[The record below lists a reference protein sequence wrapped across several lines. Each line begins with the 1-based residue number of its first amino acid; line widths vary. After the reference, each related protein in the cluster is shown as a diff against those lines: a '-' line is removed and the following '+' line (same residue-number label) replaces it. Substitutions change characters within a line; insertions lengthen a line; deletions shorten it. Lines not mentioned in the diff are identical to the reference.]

1 MRIRKR
7 KHTSISWLGLLT
19 LVALLAIALA
29 PGLASA
35 HGKRLVDNNKY
46 QFIVGFLNEPAFA
59 SQQNGIDLTVCQGEC
74 QTNADKTLKNPV
86 KDLDKTLRA
95 EVIFNGQ
102 TFPVT
107 LTARY
112 GFDGKYNGVFFP
124 TQAGEYTFH
133 FTGTINGDTV
143 DERFVSSKDGFNSVE
158 AMTPLQFPATGA
170 STGPSTSDMAQQVKD
185 ANDKAGSATTF
196 GIIGIVVGVLG
207 LIVAGVSLAMWRT
220 ARSVRP
226 RAAEENLVGS
236 NRG

>member
-1 MRIRKR
+1 MRKR
-7 KHTSISWLGLLT
+7 RSISLIGLLT

-35 HGKRLVDNNKY
+35 HGKRTIDNKY

-74 QTNADKTLKNPV
+74 QTNADKTVKNPV
-86 KDLDKTLRA
+86 KDVDKTLKA

-107 LTARY
+107 LTPRY

-124 TQAGEYTFH
+124 TQAGDYTFH
-133 FTGTINGDTV
+133 FTGTINGDAV

-158 AMTPLQFPATGA
+158 AVAPLQFPAT
-170 STGPSTSDMAQQVKD
+170 STSSGPSTADLAQQVKD
-185 ANDKAGSATTF
+185 ANDKAGSATIF

-207 LIVAGVSLAMWRT
+207 LIVAGISLVML
-220 ARSVRP
+220 RSNRAGRP
-226 RAAEENLVGS
+226 TTPETNLVGS